1 MSQIIVYI
9 LAIAI
14 TYLITVFI
22 IKRNKLIETMKGGDR
37 YNVGDYNIYEEDE
50 GLEDIDF
57 NYEMDNLD
65 EDINGNNVVST
76 SESGPDTINMGMPTD
91 MPTDMPNDMPNDM
104 STGMPTNTNML
115 SIDGFTGNFASV

>member
-1 MSQIIVYI
+1 
-9 LAIAI
+9 
-14 TYLITVFI
+14 
-22 IKRNKLIETMKGGDR
+22 MKGGDR